1 MIRNDPKSGFI
12 LNKFTESL
20 IVILPQ
26 DNDIPVAWKMPAYME
41 YAMRGLDEADHYVTL
56 THVYNVTN

>member
-1 MIRNDPKSGFI
+1 MIRNDPKSGF
-12 LNKFTESL
+12 LRDKFTTCL
-20 IVILPQ
+20 IVVLPQ
-26 DNDIPVAWKMPAYME
+26 DKELSVTWKTPAHME